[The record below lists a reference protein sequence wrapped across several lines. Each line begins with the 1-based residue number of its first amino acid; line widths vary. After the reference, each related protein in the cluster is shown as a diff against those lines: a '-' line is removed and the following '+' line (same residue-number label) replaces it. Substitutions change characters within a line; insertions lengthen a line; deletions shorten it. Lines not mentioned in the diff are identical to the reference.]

1 MNQGPPDIKSSAL
14 NHSTTLPPID
24 VCIGYLCGIVHL
36 IQNLLIHFTTLKYP
50 YSDIGGDIEESDSA
64 TASVITVCEESTM
77 PVRVYAEVSSTGEG
91 GRKQSLCSPSCPKPR
106 YQKKPLVDRLTT
118 CLGHGGAK
126 QQTAGRWPLQP
137 RNFQPEHDVGRR
149 IRHSAAIV
157 HPQR

>member
-1 MNQGPPDIKSSAL
+1 MGGWPLGYLHNAVEELNSGLPRTNPDSSGVEDLNQGPPDIKSSAL

-91 GRKQSLCSPSCPKPR
+91 GRKQSLCCPIAPS
-106 YQKKPLVDRLTT
+106 LDT
-118 CLGHGGAK
+118 
-126 QQTAGRWPLQP
+126 
-137 RNFQPEHDVGRR
+137 RR
-149 IRHSAAIV
+149 SHWYIG
-157 HPQR
+157 